1 MIDIL
6 NSNNWDNKFILL
18 QDISNRN
25 LNLSEKERFM
35 IHKTV
40 TAIFMIYEGLLKNE
54 FNKSQLS
61 WIKDHLDILK
71 QLLNYQH

>member
-6 NSNNWDNKFILL
+6 NGNNWDNKFILL

-25 LNLSEKERFM
+25 LNLSEKECFM

-40 TAIFMIYEGLLKNE
+40 TAIFMMYEDLLKNE
-54 FNKSQLS
+54 FTESQLS

-71 QLLNYQH
+71 QLLNY

>member
-6 NSNNWDNKFILL
+6 NGNNWDNKFILL

-25 LNLSEKERFM
+25 LNLSEKECFM

-40 TAIFMIYEGLLKNE
+40 TAIFMMYEGLLKNE
-54 FNKSQLS
+54 LS
-61 WIKDHLDILK
+61 RMQITYNEKALEDRK
-71 QLLNYQH
+71 EK